1 MSAFPKALAGAAA
14 LLCLLGS
21 AGLSARILDA
31 RAAGGT
37 AGRGE
42 GGSAGLLAEISR
54 RPAFAFGFRNF
65 MADIVW
71 LEAVQI
77 PASRRMPPAEYDRLY
92 SLLNVVANYD
102 PRFDVPYIVG
112 GLILGQSPAHARE
125 ALAILGRGRAA
136 CPGDW
141 RFPFYIGYTQYFSL
155 GNPLDGGRAMAD
167 ASRLPGSPEYLP
179 RLASRMLSEGRDP
192 ETAISLLRTM
202 LDNETD
208 EGRREIL
215 MQRLRDVV
223 VERDVQVLERAVA
236 EYRRRTGAP
245 PAALAD
251 LVGAGLAA
259 EVPKEPNG
267 GRYVLLP
274 GGAVTSDA
282 ATGRLRVFRAP

>member
-21 AGLSARILDA
+21 AGLSARILAA
-31 RAAGGT
+31 RAAAGT
-37 AGRGE
+37 AGRDVR
-42 GGSAGLLAEISR
+42 GSAGLLAEISR

-77 PASRRMPPAEYDRLY
+77 PANRRMPRAEYDRLF

-215 MQRLRDVV
+215 VQRLRDVV

-259 EVPKEPNG
+259 EVPREPNG